1 METIKITVTGQEF
14 EQVTL
19 ELSAEEVSLMY
30 KQRKEQQERIAELE
44 KKAKDS
50 ESNCKYATDRR
61 DAAES
66 ELSHANVLLTALG
79 VQEKT
84 SEEEAYYRKVLP
96 VATRIAL
103 YIAASATK

>member
-1 METIKITVTGQEF
+1 METIKITVDGQEF
-14 EQVTL
+14 EQITL
-19 ELSAEEVSLMY
+19 ELSAEEVTSIY
-30 KQRKEQQERIAELE
+30 KQRKEQQARIAELE
-44 KKAKDS
+44 KKLKEL
-50 ESNCKYATDRR
+50 ESSKKYAEDRR

-84 SEEEAYYRKVLP
+84 SEEEVYYRKVLP

-103 YIAASATK
+103 YIAVYRK